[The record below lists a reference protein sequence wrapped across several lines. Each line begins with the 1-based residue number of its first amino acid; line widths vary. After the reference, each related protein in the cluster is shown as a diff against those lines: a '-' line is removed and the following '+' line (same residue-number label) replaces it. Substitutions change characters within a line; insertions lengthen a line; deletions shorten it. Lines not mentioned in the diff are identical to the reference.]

1 MRRWRTWAGGA
12 TLALA
17 FFVAG
22 FSVGSMR
29 MSGDARRLT
38 LMTRLFGEVVRK
50 IELLY
55 VDPVDV
61 PDVMERG
68 IAEMVNSLDPFSEL
82 LKPEIREDWDIL
94 TSGQYGG
101 IGITI
106 GLQDGVLTVISVME
120 GTPAYRVGLH
130 PGDRIVEVEGESTDG
145 WSTRDAVKHLRGKP
159 GTQVRL
165 KIRRPG
171 VNEPLEVTITREII
185 QVHTVPYAGMLNARV
200 AYVRLSSFS
209 ETAYDEV
216 RQALEDQLKQGATA
230 VILDLRDNGGGLLDQ
245 AIKIASLF
253 LPRGSEV
260 VSTRGRARGMS
271 EVFRS
276 TLPPV
281 VPDSIPV
288 VVLVNRAT
296 ASASEIVTGA
306 LQDYDRALVIGDTT
320 FGKGSVQRI
329 YELQQ
334 GYALKL
340 TVAKYYTP
348 SGRSIHRDFRKGD
361 RDQGGEDSLTYRTRV
376 LDRPVYGGGG
386 VAPDVE
392 LVPPKLPA
400 FLGPAFARG
409 AFFDFAVRYQS
420 AHARPARPEA
430 IQVDD
435 GLLREFLTY
444 LRKEKDVDVNDCDW
458 DQARDW
464 VRRYLRQEIAE
475 KYFGTSGRYRVM
487 LQEDPVVQ
495 RALEELARLRNTA
508 ALQKRLLS
516 LAQKP

>member
-22 FSVGSMR
+22 FSLGSMR
-29 MSGDARRLT
+29 MSADSRRLT

-130 PGDRIVEVEGESTDG
+130 PGDRIVEVEGQSTEG

-159 GTQVRL
+159 GTKVQIKV
-165 KIRRPG
+165 RRPG
-171 VNEPLEVTITREII
+171 VNEPLDVTITREVI
-185 QVHTVPYAGMLNARV
+185 QVHTVPYAGVIRNRV

-209 ETAYDEV
+209 ETAYEEV
-216 RQALEDQLKQGATA
+216 RKALEEELAQGATA
-230 VILDLRDNGGGLLDQ
+230 VVLDLRDNGGGLLDQ

-253 LPRGSEV
+253 LPQGSEV

-281 VPDSIPV
+281 VPDSVPV

-296 ASASEIVTGA
+296 ASASEIVAGA

-361 RDQGGEDSLTYRTRV
+361 RDQGGADSLTYRTRV

-392 LVPPKLPA
+392 LVPPRLPA
-400 FLGPAFARG
+400 FLGQAFARG
-409 AFFDFAVRYQS
+409 AFFDFAVDYQRTHS
-420 AHARPARPEA
+420 RPARPED
-430 IQVDD
+430 IQVSAS
-435 GLLREFLTY
+435 LLRKFRTY

-458 DQARDW
+458 DAAKGW
-464 VRRYLRQEIAE
+464 IRRYLRQEIAE
-475 KYFGTSGRYRVM
+475 KYFGIQGRYRVM
-487 LQEDPVVQ
+487 LEEDPVVQ
-495 RALEELARLRNTA
+495 RALKEIEKAPTTSALR
-508 ALQKRLLS
+508 KRLLS
-516 LAQKP
+516 LARKP